1 MSSTVDDRD
10 LDEAATPEAARAR
23 AAAAISDLAQRS
35 RGVGAKLQKGGA
47 ASAAYLRASLA
58 QSGSGLKTAGRGL
71 KTAGGAVAART
82 RNATKASADFT
93 AQRLAPWV
101 ATRSRNVAQ
110 TTKAGLT
117 AVETFTV
124 ETAVPRTVDTLRRG
138 GTGSWR
144 FVSGTAAPWLARA
157 ARASRDRL
165 RPSALNADY
174 RRALT
179 LLHER
184 VLDRGVESLLFVRTR
199 QPVGAAE
206 SQAISQEPGEALHP
220 TPAHV
225 FEWAM
230 EAVPEPLDHFT
241 FVDLGA
247 GRGRTLLLAAGHG
260 FDKVIGIESAEALH
274 DDCQMN
280 IAQYPRSR
288 MKCRDVEC
296 IHADVMAAPL
306 PDGETVYYLFQ
317 PFEERTLRIVVERI
331 VASYKR
337 NPRRLYFV
345 CVGMTSVPPVE
356 ASEVFLKVPLSRRL
370 RAKLAALS
378 PYPIIVYRSIA

>member
-10 LDEAATPEAARAR
+10 LDAAASPEAARAR
-23 AAAAISDLAQRS
+23 AAEAIGSLAKRS
-35 RGVGAKLQKGGA
+35 RGLGAKLQKGGT
-47 ASAAYLRASLA
+47 ASAAYLRAGLA
-58 QSGSGLKTAGRGL
+58 QSGSGLKTAGHGL
-71 KTAGGAVAART
+71 KTAGGAIATRT
-82 RNATKASADFT
+82 RSATKASADFT
-93 AQRLAPWV
+93 ANRLAPWV
-101 ATRSRNVAQ
+101 ASRSRSAAQ
-110 TTKAGLT
+110 TTKAGFT

-124 ETAVPRTVDTLRRG
+124 ETAVPRTMDTLKRG

-144 FVSGTAAPWLARA
+144 FMSGTAAPWLASA
-157 ARASRDRL
+157 ARATRDRL

-184 VLDRGVESLLFVRTR
+184 ALDRGVESLLFVGTR
-199 QPVGAAE
+199 QPVDAAE
-206 SQAISQEPGEALHP
+206 RQAISQEPGEALHP
-220 TPAHV
+220 TPVHV
-225 FEWAM
+225 FRWAM
-230 EAVPEPLDHFT
+230 EAIPEPLDHFT

-247 GRGRTLLLAAGHG
+247 GRGRTLLLAAGHD
-260 FDKVIGIESAEALH
+260 FEKVIGIESAETLH

-296 IHADVMAAPL
+296 IHADVMVAPL
-306 PDGETVYYLFQ
+306 PDDKTVYYLFQ
-317 PFEERTLRIVVERI
+317 PFEERVLRIVVERI

-337 NPRRLYFV
+337 QPRRLYLV
-345 CVGMTSVPPVE
+345 CVGLTSVPPVE
-356 ASEVFLKVPLSRRL
+356 ASEVFLKVPLPRAL

-378 PYPIIVYRSIA
+378 PYPVTVYRSIA